1 MPIIDSIPIIME
13 YFIIFVFMI
22 VFIYILLL
30 LIYSTRNP
38 LDDEIKE
45 NKIKKIK
52 IGKNNINDY

>member
-1 MPIIDSIPIIME
+1 MSIIDSIPIIME

-22 VFIYILLL
+22 TFIYILLL

-38 LDDEIKE
+38 LDDKIEKNEIR
-45 NKIKKIK
+45 KIK